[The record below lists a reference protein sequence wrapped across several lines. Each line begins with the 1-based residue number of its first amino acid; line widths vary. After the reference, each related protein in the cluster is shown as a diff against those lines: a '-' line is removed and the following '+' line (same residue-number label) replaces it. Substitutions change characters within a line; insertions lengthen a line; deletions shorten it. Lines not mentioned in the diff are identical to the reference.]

1 MRLPAALFAAVFAYL
16 AVGYLS
22 GYAPNIRWR
31 ASGPTTEMS
40 KRQLW
45 LVQAGL
51 NISPVRFWSVSVVIG
66 LFAYLITSGISQ
78 AFWVA
83 LPPAVVVMFLPHWF
97 YERRRLQRLSAVKQA
112 WPDGLRHLVASVRS
126 GMSLPV
132 ALEDLSINGPAS
144 MQEALERFPALS
156 RVFGV
161 PAALEAVRDELAD
174 PTTDRVIEVLLV
186 AHERGG
192 PIVPE
197 ILHDLAESTTRDLRT
212 VEELRSE
219 SLEQR
224 LSARIVFAV
233 PWLVL
238 LMMTARDG
246 PYRVFYK
253 SAGGT
258 IVIFVGAVLS
268 FFGWWVVSRLG
279 REPVEQ
285 RVFGSTASEVTR

>member
-1 MRLPAALFAAVFAYL
+1 MRLLAALAAAVFAYL
-16 AVGYLS
+16 AVGYLI
-22 GYAPNIRWR
+22 GYSPQLRWR
-31 ASGPTTEMS
+31 ATTKASAMS

-45 LVQAGL
+45 LIQAGL
-51 NISPVRFWSVSVVIG
+51 SISPARFWMVSIAMG
-66 LFAYLITSGISQ
+66 LVALVITSGISQ
-78 AFWVA
+78 TFWVA
-83 LPPAVVVMFLPHWF
+83 LPPAVVVTMLPHWL
-97 YERRRLQRLSAVKQA
+97 YERRRMQRLAAVKNA
-112 WPDGLRHLVASVRS
+112 WPDGLRHLVAAVRS
-126 GMSLPV
+126 GMSLPL
-132 ALEDLSINGPAS
+132 ALEDLARNGPTAL
-144 MQEALERFPALS
+144 QEALARFPALS

-174 PTTDRVIEVLLV
+174 PTTDRVVEVLLV

-192 PIVPE
+192 AIVPE
-197 ILHDLAESTTRDLRT
+197 ILADLGESTTRDLRT

-246 PYRVFYK
+246 PYRTFYR
-253 SAGGT
+253 SSGGT
-258 IVIFVGAVLS
+258 IVIIAGALLS
-268 FFGWWVVSRLG
+268 LLGWWLVSRLG

-285 RVFGSTASEVTR
+285 RVFGATAEVRR

>member
-1 MRLPAALFAAVFAYL
+1 MRPLAALCAGIFAYF
-16 AVGYLS
+16 AVGYMT
-22 GYAPNIRWR
+22 GYAPELRWR
-31 ASGPTTEMS
+31 ASS
-40 KRQLW
+40 KSSQLAGRQLW
-45 LVQAGL
+45 LIQAGL
-51 NISPVRFWSVSVVIG
+51 NITPARFWLVSLVVG
-66 LFAYLITSGISQ
+66 LLTLGIASGISQ
-78 AFWVA
+78 TFWVA
-83 LPPAVVVMFLPHWF
+83 LPPAIVATLLPHWY
-97 YERRRLQRLSAVKQA
+97 YERKRIQRLSAVKNA

-132 ALEDLSINGPAS
+132 ALEDLAVNGPTALR
-144 MQEALERFPALS
+144 EALARFPTLA

-174 PTTDRVIEVLLV
+174 PTTDRVVEVLLV

-192 PIVPE
+192 AIVPE
-197 ILHDLAESTTRDLRT
+197 ILQDLGESTTRDLRT

-238 LMMTARDG
+238 LLMTARDG
-246 PYRVFYK
+246 PYRTFYR
-253 SAGGT
+253 SGGGT

-268 FFGWWVVSRLG
+268 LFGWWAVSRLG

-285 RVFGSTASEVTR
+285 RVFGATGEAAR